1 MNYQPFMNYYQ
12 LLKKPVEDLSAE
24 EQKQLERASAIPP
37 NVRKIL
43 EAKVTELRG
52 DLRKIEEEIDEITDF
67 LNGFEY
73 EEKVPF

>member
-1 MNYQPFMNYYQ
+1 MNYYQ
-12 LLKKPVEDLSAE
+12 LLKRPVEDLSAE

-37 NVRKIL
+37 TVRQIL

>member
-1 MNYQPFMNYYQ
+1 MNYYQ
-12 LLKKPVEDLSAE
+12 LLKRPVEGLSAE

-37 NVRKIL
+37 TVRQIL